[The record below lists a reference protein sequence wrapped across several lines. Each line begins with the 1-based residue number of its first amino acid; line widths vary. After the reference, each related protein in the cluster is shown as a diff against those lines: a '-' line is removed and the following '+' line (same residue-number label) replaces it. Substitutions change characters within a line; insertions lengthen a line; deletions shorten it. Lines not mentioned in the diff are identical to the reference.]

1 MASIEELFKVVKSRF
16 MDDNHSE
23 ESADRTVEIPEDLL
37 FKCPRCGSVV
47 YNEEF
52 VRAMKVCPKCNYH
65 ARLTW
70 QERLDLTVDKGSFVE
85 MDETLTS
92 KNPIDFPKYED
103 KVAVCQKLCD
113 TKEAIVT

>member
-16 MDDNHSE
+16 MDDNHSDA
-23 ESADRTVEIPEDLL
+23 SADKTVEIPENLL

-52 VRAMKVCPKCNYH
+52 VRALKVCPKCNYH

-70 QERLDLTVDKGSFVE
+70 QERLELTVDKGSFVE
-85 MDETLTS
+85 MNENLT
-92 KNPIDFPKYED
+92 
-103 KVAVCQKLCD
+103 
-113 TKEAIVT
+113 